1 MKRQSLLALL
11 RAHQPANEAENQ
23 MQQDCIAFVEQ
34 QPNCFERWLEQGHVT
49 GSAWIVDETREHALL
64 LHHRK
69 LDRWFQPGG
78 HADGQ
83 GNILQV
89 ALKEA
94 QEETG
99 LTDFEVVSPAIFDI
113 DVHLIPARG
122 QMPAH
127 FHYDIRFLLQ
137 ANRQQTLLQNEESN
151 GLKWVELA
159 NVHQYN
165 NSESIL
171 RMVEKTILG
180 KSSFLGL

>member
-11 RAHQPANEAENQ
+11 GAHQPANEAENQ
-23 MQQDCIAFVEQ
+23 MWQDCIAFVEQ

-83 GNILQV
+83 SNILQV

-94 QEETG
+94 EEETG

-113 DVHLIPARG
+113 DVH
-122 QMPAH
+122 
-127 FHYDIRFLLQ
+127 
-137 ANRQQTLLQNEESN
+137 
-151 GLKWVELA
+151 
-159 NVHQYN
+159 
-165 NSESIL
+165 
-171 RMVEKTILG
+171 
-180 KSSFLGL
+180 